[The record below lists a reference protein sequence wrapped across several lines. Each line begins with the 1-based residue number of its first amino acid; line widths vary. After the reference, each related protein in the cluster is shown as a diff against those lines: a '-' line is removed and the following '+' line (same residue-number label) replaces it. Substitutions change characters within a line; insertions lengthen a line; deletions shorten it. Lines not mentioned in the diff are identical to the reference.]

1 MPRCPNCDAHCEAD
15 DDYCP
20 VCGETFPGPL
30 LSEATGPQWYD
41 RPRFLAVLVLL
52 FWPAA
57 LLGLFERDAWDQNT
71 DQWLLGGC
79 LVMVAVWVLV
89 LRSL

>member
-1 MPRCPNCDAHCEAD
+1 MTRCPNCGAHREEN

-20 VCGETFPGPL
+20 VCGETFDGPL
-30 LSEATGPQWYD
+30 LSEVTGVPWYE
-41 RPRFLAVLVLL
+41 RTRLVAALVVF

-57 LLGLFERDAWDQNT
+57 LLALFERNAYDQEA

-79 LVMVAVWVLV
+79 LVMVAVSVLL
-89 LRSL
+89 LRAL

>member
-1 MPRCPNCDAHCEAD
+1 MTRCPNCGAHREEN

-20 VCGETFPGPL
+20 VCGETFDGPL
-30 LSEATGPQWYD
+30 LSEATGMPWYE
-41 RPRFLAVLVLL
+41 RTRLVAALVVF

-57 LLGLFERDAWDQNT
+57 LLALFERNAYDQET

-79 LVMVAVWVLV
+79 LVMVAVSVLL
-89 LRSL
+89 LRAL

>member
-1 MPRCPNCDAHCEAD
+1 MPRCPNCDAHRAED
-15 DDYCP
+15 DDHCP
-20 VCGETFPGPL
+20 VCGETFSGPL
-30 LSEATGPQWYD
+30 LSEATGTQWYE
-41 RPRFLAVLVLL
+41 RTRLVTVLVVF

-57 LLGLFERDAWDQNT
+57 LLDLYERDAWDQES

-79 LVMVAVWVLV
+79 LVMVALSVLA